1 MIRHT
6 ERLVAWSLGMR
17 GVDTACRVARMAL
30 GSVLASIGLLL
41 APTGAS
47 AQCTNDT
54 GFVLASG
61 AKNINIIYPL
71 GLGNSLN
78 ALLST
83 INSVNTAFLT
93 NTASFASVPGGA
105 APDQGGGGVW
115 ARAVGGYTDTKATS
129 VGVVHLNP
137 GVTGPTTCTGT
148 VHEEY
153 HGSQFGFDLYKAN
166 LGGGGANINIGL
178 TAGYFSTHAKDITTY
193 NPSTYNVGSLP
204 DPPNTTIYE
213 FPIPNFSTHTEVPF
227 AGLYGVFTQG
237 GFFADTQVRFD
248 FFKSTIT
255 DQSAGISEQKLNAQ
269 GLSVT
274 ANMGYRFSLGPVWFA
289 EPSVGAVWSRVKVD
303 DFNSPNGVT
312 VERLG
317 AGVFDTF
324 GKGFVRFNDIE
335 SLLGRASLRVGTTIT
350 NGTYVWQPFATASV
364 FHEYGENAYAESVS
378 TAGLNAGRYLA
389 LSTDRVGT
397 YAQYGLG
404 TSLVFGSS
412 GWLGYGR
419 VDYKTGEKVEGV
431 NVNTGLRY
439 QW

>member
-1 MIRHT
+1 M
-6 ERLVAWSLGMR
+6 
-17 GVDTACRVARMAL
+17 
-30 GSVLASIGLLL
+30 
-41 APTGAS
+41 
-47 AQCTNDT
+47 AQCVNNS
-54 GFVLASG
+54 GLVLASG
-61 AKNINIIYPL
+61 AQNVNILYPL

-105 APDQGGGGVW
+105 AADQQGGGVW

-129 VGVVHLNP
+129 VGIVHA
-137 GVTGPTTCTGT
+137 GATTGGPTTCTGT

-166 LGGGGANINIGL
+166 LGGSGANINIGITGGL
-178 TAGYFSTHAKDITTY
+178 FSTHAKDMTTY
-193 NPSTYNVGSLP
+193 SPSTYNVLN
-204 DPPNTTIYE
+204 DTTLTTQYT
-213 FPIPNFSTHTEVPF
+213 FPIPNFATHTEVPF
-227 AGLYGVFTQG
+227 AGIYGVFTQG
-237 GFFADTQVRFD
+237 GFFADAQVRFD
-248 FFKSTIT
+248 LFKSKIT
-255 DQSAGISEQKLNAQ
+255 DQSSGISEQDLTAK

-274 ANMGYRFSLGPVWFA
+274 ANAGYRFSLGPVWFV
-289 EPSVGAVWSRVKVD
+289 EPSVGAVWSSVKVD
-303 DFNSPNGVT
+303 DFKSPTGVT
-312 VERLG
+312 LPRL
-317 AGVFDTF
+317 AGPFPGTLDTF
-324 GKGFVRFNDIE
+324 GTGVVRFNEIE

-350 NGTYVWQPFATASV
+350 NGNYIWQPFATASV
-364 FHEYGENAYAESVS
+364 FHEYGDNAYAESERS
-378 TAGLNAGRYLA
+378 AGVFLA
-389 LSTDRVGT
+389 TTTDRVGT

-404 TSLVFGSS
+404 TSLVFGNS